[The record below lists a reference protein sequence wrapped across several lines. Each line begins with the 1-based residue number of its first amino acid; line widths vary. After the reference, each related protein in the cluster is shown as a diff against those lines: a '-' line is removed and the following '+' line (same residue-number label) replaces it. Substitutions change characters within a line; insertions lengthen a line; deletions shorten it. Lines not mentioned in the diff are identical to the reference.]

1 MFCKEGNSVFQY
13 SSEMIF
19 KTGYNSNIGG
29 MLQMPLV
36 KVGPVHLQ
44 VMGRDRLKIMRVKC
58 VESSNAKSIIGR

>member
-1 MFCKEGNSVFQY
+1 MNLNSGY
-13 SSEMIF
+13 SAN
-19 KTGYNSNIGG
+19 TGD

-58 VESSNAKSIIGR
+58 VESSKC

>member
-1 MFCKEGNSVFQY
+1 MPKSY
-13 SSEMIF
+13 SSLHCCSEIILDSGYSAN
-19 KTGYNSNIGG
+19 TGD

-58 VESSNAKSIIGR
+58 VESSKC